1 MRRIS
6 GDERFIY
13 PFMIYQCS
21 IVCEHEIQRDVLL
34 RTVFESLVFREAA
47 K

>member
-1 MRRIS
+1 MS
-6 GDERFIY
+6 VLYAFNY

-34 RTVFESLVFREAA
+34 LTVCESFGVP
-47 K
+47 